1 MKFTKLPLKVPN
13 LEKVKIQFENLIE
26 EFNNAA
32 TSKEAYDV
40 IKKYFKLSDQL
51 TTEFTII
58 SIRFSIDTLDKKNI
72 RP

>member
-40 IKKYFKLSDQL
+40 IKKYFK
-51 TTEFTII
+51 
-58 SIRFSIDTLDKKNI
+58 
-72 RP
+72 